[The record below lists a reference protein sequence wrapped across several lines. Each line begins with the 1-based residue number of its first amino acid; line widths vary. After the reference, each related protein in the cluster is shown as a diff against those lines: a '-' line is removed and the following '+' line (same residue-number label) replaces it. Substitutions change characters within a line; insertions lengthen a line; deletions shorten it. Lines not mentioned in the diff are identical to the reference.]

1 MSVLLFFCY
10 HVYMKKSI
18 KALLYVQMI
27 LVLAGLLTQ
36 LGLFIFAIANNLNA
50 LMIVSYGVLLLAH
63 VGAIVYGII
72 GYKRGPIRYILLVS
86 SFLLAILLNII
97 LPFRDIPQRIS
108 LVLLFGLMSVFML
121 KQDDYK
127 FTNYL
132 ILVAVV
138 VALFFSIYSSINA
151 NPNALG
157 DVKYKE
163 LATVFMYLSIFAP
176 VMFVG
181 FFGVSYNAKK
191 SLKSY

>member
-1 MSVLLFFCY
+1 
-10 HVYMKKSI
+10 MKKSI
-18 KALLYVQMI
+18 KALLYVQMV

-86 SFLLAILLNII
+86 SFLLAVLLNII